1 LKTAPGVTQSEI
13 PDSGL
18 AFREPGSLSN
28 ASLML
33 ATESRPL
40 GRLAAFSWWRY
51 LRPSTLQGLMLL
63 GHYGVAFGAKR
74 LVPRTS
80 LGTLF
85 FAAQFLDELWPVLL
99 LLGVEQVRV
108 VPGLMRASPLDFVSY
123 PISHSLLMAVV
134 WGALIGGTYGMRR
147 RDRRG
152 GLILGLL
159 VVSHWLLDLPM
170 HRPDLPLW
178 PESSVKVGLGAWN
191 SIPLTIVL
199 ELTVFGLGLASYLR
213 TTRAR
218 DRVGTWGL
226 WAMVALLVLI
236 FASGFGTAAPMS
248 QQVIGLTALG
258 LWLFV
263 PWAAWVDRH
272 RAVTSGAG
280 SL

>member
-1 LKTAPGVTQSEI
+1 
-13 PDSGL
+13 
-18 AFREPGSLSN
+18 
-28 ASLML
+28 
-33 ATESRPL
+33 
-40 GRLAAFSWWRY
+40 
-51 LRPSTLQGLMLL
+51 MLL

-99 LLGVEQVRV
+99 LLGAEQVRV
-108 VPGLMRASPLDFVSY
+108 VPGLMRANPLDFVSY
-123 PISHSLLMAVV
+123 PISHSLLMAVI
-134 WGALIGGTYGMRR
+134 WGALIGGTYTAFR

-152 GLILGLL
+152 GVILGLL

-178 PESSVKVGLGAWN
+178 PGSSVKVGLGAWN
-191 SIPLTIVL
+191 SIPLTVVL
-199 ELTVFGLGLASYLR
+199 ELTVFGWGLASYLR
-213 TTRAR
+213 STRAR

-226 WAMVALLVLI
+226 WGMVALLALI

-248 QQVIGLTALG
+248 QQVIGLSALG

-272 RAVTSGAG
+272 RTVTFEPRSP
-280 SL
+280 